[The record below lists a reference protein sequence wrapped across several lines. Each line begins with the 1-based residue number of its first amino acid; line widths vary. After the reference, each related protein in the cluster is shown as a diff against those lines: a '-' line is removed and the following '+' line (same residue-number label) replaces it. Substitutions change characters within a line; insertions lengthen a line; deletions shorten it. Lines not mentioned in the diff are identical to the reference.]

1 MPRLITSNPYLLV
14 IDKPAGVIAH
24 SDGRTVE
31 SSIAGWLAQV
41 YPEQRGIG
49 TPWVSPQ
56 GEAVDVCGL
65 VHRLDRTTSGVLIAA
80 RSQEVFVYMR
90 GEFKAR
96 RVEKTYRALVYGWPD
111 DVGHIVA
118 AIERLPRTTTSGVVV
133 RGWAAVPCNEDNSRA
148 AVTDWR
154 VISRGE
160 TRGERWACIEA
171 YPRTGRT
178 HQIRVHLASVGHPII
193 ADHLYAPDRAPVLG
207 LTRPALHALSISVTL
222 PDGVRETYT
231 APMPDD
237 IRVAC
242 ADA

>member
-1 MPRLITSNPYLLV
+1 MPQLITSNPYLLV
-14 IDKPAGVIAH
+14 IDKPAGVITH

-31 SSIAGWLAQV
+31 PSVAGWLAEK

-56 GEAVDVCGL
+56 GEVVDVCGL
-65 VHRLDRTTSGVLIAA
+65 VHRLDRTTSGVLLAA
-80 RSQEVFVYMR
+80 RSQEVFDYVR

-96 RVEKTYRALVYGWPD
+96 RVEKAYRALVYGWPD
-111 DVGHIVA
+111 DAGRIVA
-118 AIERLPRTTTSGVVV
+118 AIERTGQAQKK
-133 RGWAAVPCNEDNSRA
+133 WEAVPCEETHPRA

-154 VISRGE
+154 VVIRGE
-160 TRGERWACIEA
+160 EAGEPWACIEA

-193 ADHLYAPDRAPVLG
+193 ADHLYAPDRAPLLG
-207 LTRPALHALSISVTL
+207 LARPALHALSISVTL
-222 PDGVRETYT
+222 PSGARETYT

-237 IRVAC
+237 IKNAC